1 MRPYYTDAEHF
12 YLHRHII
19 LPSIE
24 KTIVDYLRGIPV
36 GFPESCFKDLNEG
49 DEATTLPLIE
59 LMSQSLELLRE
70 TTGYFFAAAGDAT
83 TANRTFFKLRH
94 QLVENIITRSGFTR
108 ETARE
113 DKLIRI
119 GDSRNDDLPITEV
132 VNLYF
137 AETPFMDFLL
147 MPTPFEIPAEARK
160 EHTLVVGGAGAG
172 KTTLLQ
178 QLILD
183 DLAQPDPPP
192 MVIVDPKGLLVDRI
206 SKLDVFNPDNGRLKD
221 RLVVFDP
228 DDQPSLN
235 MFDAGQSTPETRQ
248 PIQNQIIGNFGYI
261 FSAGGFKLTPKQQV
275 DFSYV
280 VRLLFSIPNANI
292 LTMLDILDDPAKKL
306 DDFTF
311 APQVAGLD
319 EISQRFFK
327 NDFFTEFKES
337 KAQIKARLYM
347 ILQHPEVAASL
358 SAAASSID
366 LAECLADRNILL
378 VNTGMTTLGAAAS
391 TLLGRYFVSL
401 TLSAA
406 FARMKKGDTSFASL
420 IVDEYQ
426 EFADELKTPEIMRLA
441 REYSLGLTIATQTV
455 HGSPFTDNLRT
466 SLSTNTSVKYASS
479 PEGTDI
485 NYVARDLRCD
495 AEFIRAQTKTA
506 THGRFACFVRGILEH
521 PVSITVP
528 FGNIQRQPQMTD
540 EQHAAMRKASKER
553 LSAKLEPEASMQE
566 REVPTQPRPASA
578 PLRSNDDPDAGE
590 HTEAA
595 PKWGD

>member
-1 MRPYYTDAEHF
+1 MGAELLGVFFQALVDEGIFLPELVLTPRLDTSPAYAETVLRPYYTDAEHF

-248 PIQNQIIGNFGYI
+248 PIQNQIIGTSATYSRLEDSNSHRNNKSTSRTSSDCCFRFPTPI
-261 FSAGGFKLTPKQQV
+261 FSPCSTSSMTPRR
-275 DFSYV
+275 SSTIS
-280 VRLLFSIPNANI
+280 LL
-292 LTMLDILDDPAKKL
+292 L
-306 DDFTF
+306 
-311 APQVAGLD
+311 
-319 EISQRFFK
+319 
-327 NDFFTEFKES
+327 
-337 KAQIKARLYM
+337 
-347 ILQHPEVAASL
+347 
-358 SAAASSID
+358 
-366 LAECLADRNILL
+366 
-378 VNTGMTTLGAAAS
+378 
-391 TLLGRYFVSL
+391 
-401 TLSAA
+401 
-406 FARMKKGDTSFASL
+406 
-420 IVDEYQ
+420 
-426 EFADELKTPEIMRLA
+426 
-441 REYSLGLTIATQTV
+441 
-455 HGSPFTDNLRT
+455 
-466 SLSTNTSVKYASS
+466 
-479 PEGTDI
+479 
-485 NYVARDLRCD
+485 
-495 AEFIRAQTKTA
+495 
-506 THGRFACFVRGILEH
+506 
-521 PVSITVP
+521 
-528 FGNIQRQPQMTD
+528 
-540 EQHAAMRKASKER
+540 
-553 LSAKLEPEASMQE
+553 
-566 REVPTQPRPASA
+566 
-578 PLRSNDDPDAGE
+578 LRSPDWMKSANAFSRM
-590 HTEAA
+590 TFSRSSRNRRRRLKLASI
-595 PKWGD
+595 